1 MLIRRNLVEKKRFV
15 IFDFVLFCYLGTFI
29 FNNEKEKMKFDG
41 MKKTVSLWSYFN
53 RPEILRTFLNPF
65 YEPNMNVLWPSVAA
79 QSIVLWRSLYLRFY
93 EDQLPQREAWDE
105 YSIIKGKEL
114 ELRSYVNKLRQYVVF
129 SS

>member
-1 MLIRRNLVEKKRFV
+1 
-15 IFDFVLFCYLGTFI
+15 
-29 FNNEKEKMKFDG
+29 MKFDG

-114 ELRSYVNKLRQYVVF
+114 ELRSYVNKLRQYVVV
-129 SS
+129 SL